1 MQQRVKQHNRIHIHC
16 TTMNCGGRV
25 PDGIA
30 ELLPMFE
37 LEDDY
42 FEPDVYVVGLQ
53 EMVPLNA
60 KNCLLKDTK
69 RLELWRTMLV
79 EALEVCRAKRI
90 SKKGHRFSDDEMFEE
105 ALVYLDRSMV
115 GCYIAVFF
123 KRKLAGRLKPKSLQL
138 CRVKAGALGAT
149 GNKGA
154 VCVRFQI
161 DDQAVMFINCHLVS
175 GRRRDPQR
183 TAMIAA
189 IFKSAFS
196 KNKAFAIENHQ
207 QVILLGDL
215 NYRINSLTRAEVVKF
230 V

>member
-1 MQQRVKQHNRIHIHC
+1 MGRKMAMQQRVKQHNRIHIHC

-123 KRKLAGRLKPKSLQL
+123 KRKLAGRLKPKSL
-138 CRVKAGALGAT
+138 
-149 GNKGA
+149 
-154 VCVRFQI
+154 
-161 DDQAVMFINCHLVS
+161 
-175 GRRRDPQR
+175 
-183 TAMIAA
+183 
-189 IFKSAFS
+189 
-196 KNKAFAIENHQ
+196 
-207 QVILLGDL
+207 
-215 NYRINSLTRAEVVKF
+215 
-230 V
+230 

>member
-1 MQQRVKQHNRIHIHC
+1 MAIQQRVKQNNRIHIHC
-16 TTMNCGGRV
+16 TTMNCGGRA

-30 ELLPMFE
+30 ELLPIFE

-123 KRKLAGRLKPKSLQL
+123 KRKLAGRLKPKSL
-138 CRVKAGALGAT
+138 
-149 GNKGA
+149 
-154 VCVRFQI
+154 
-161 DDQAVMFINCHLVS
+161 
-175 GRRRDPQR
+175 
-183 TAMIAA
+183 
-189 IFKSAFS
+189 
-196 KNKAFAIENHQ
+196 
-207 QVILLGDL
+207 
-215 NYRINSLTRAEVVKF
+215 
-230 V
+230 